1 MMKQL
6 LLLLNFMLLL
16 NIKVMAQNIILQIP
30 NGLDNQNP
38 QVSLGESNNP
48 PSGRPHH
55 SPSKEKT
62 TLCILF
68 MDSYNNISV
77 TIEKD
82 GMIIVSENNL
92 SVINGDRLIY
102 PLQNF
107 ENGCFTITIYTEN
120 RKLIYKKV
128 VNI

>member
-1 MMKQL
+1 
-6 LLLLNFMLLL
+6 
-16 NIKVMAQNIILQIP
+16 
-30 NGLDNQNP
+30 
-38 QVSLGESNNP
+38 
-48 PSGRPHH
+48 
-55 SPSKEKT
+55 
-62 TLCILF
+62 
-68 MDSYNNISV
+68 
-77 TIEKD
+77 
-82 GMIIVSENNL
+82 MIIVSENNL

>member
-30 NGLDNQNP
+30 NGLDNPNP
-38 QVSLGESNNP
+38 QVSFGESNYP
-48 PSGRPHH
+48 PSGRPNH

-82 GMIIVSENNL
+82 GMIVVSENNL
-92 SVINGDRLIY
+92 SVINGDRLVY
-102 PLQNF
+102 PLPNF
-107 ENGCFTITIYTEN
+107 ENGRFTITIYTEN